1 MTEQTKKKDVKSFR
15 RAVANLKTLTLMQ
28 LKEKMDVS
36 YLRSFKKTLFKIIF
50 TVIEFA
56 AITALCFLL
65 FYLSRLLSV
74 FDLYGGKIPANILTT
89 VLAVM
94 LILSTV
100 FTTIGLVQSLYL
112 SKDNLVLLTFPA
124 KPTMVFLSKLLVYY
138 IRELKKNFIFLIPL
152 FCGYGIALGYSFYYY
167 IWIFV
172 LFLFVATLPVLVGA
186 LLSMPSLYVTQFLR
200 KYKKAR
206 YVLSL
211 VTYAGIFV
219 LIIWLLRFLPEEIN
233 FLKTGLPRDK
243 INAFTV
249 GVSKALPPIAW
260 LTSLL
265 IGEPYF
271 LITTSNGLPMY
282 EPNLFI
288 SSTLPILGGL
298 ILAIAILV
306 VLSLVLARPLF
317 YKMASKPFEFAKKT
331 KINPKPNRK
340 APVFLSAVKKEWI
353 MAFRDG
359 TVMSLITQF
368 IIIMPLAIIVL
379 NRLYEAMNLSLY
391 GVQMTVVFNFAI
403 VLLFM
408 LSANIRLSSAYSKE
422 GYAAHL
428 NKTQPSNFGSRL
440 LFAKL
445 TINLVAGLLA
455 TIIATVVY
463 SQYYLVGTVNLWM
476 FAVTV
481 YAAFVAHLFW
491 CGEMDL
497 MNPQYEQ
504 YATFSEQTNNPN
516 ENKASLLTF
525 VIALLFAMSV
535 FLLMDEGIAKIWLK
549 AMIVAIALAAF
560 KIFTFFLK
568 IRVYYKEK

>member
-36 YLRSFKKTLFKIIF
+36 YLRSFKKTLFKVIF
-50 TVIEFA
+50 TIIEFA
-56 AITALCFLL
+56 AITAFCFLL
-65 FYLSRLLSV
+65 FYLSRLLKI

-100 FTTIGLVQSLYL
+100 FTTGGLVQSLYF

-124 KPTMVFLSKLLVYY
+124 KPTMVFMSKLLVYY
-138 IRELKKNFIFLIPL
+138 IKELKKNFIFLIPL

-167 IWIFV
+167 FWVFV
-172 LFLFVATLPVLVGA
+172 LFLFVAALPVLVGA
-186 LLSMPSLYVTQFLR
+186 LFSMPALYVSMFLK
-200 KYKKAR
+200 KYKTVK

-211 VTYAGIFV
+211 AAYAGIFV
-219 LIIWLLRFLPEEIN
+219 LIMWLLRFLPEEIN
-233 FLKTGLPRDK
+233 FLKTGIPRDK
-243 INAFTV
+243 INAFTI
-249 GVSKALPPIAW
+249 GIANALPPIAW

-271 LITTSNGLPMY
+271 MITAENGLPMY
-282 EPNLFI
+282 VPKLFT
-288 SSTLPILGGL
+288 SSTLPIVGGV
-298 ILAIAILV
+298 ILAIAILAA
-306 VLSLVLARPLF
+306 LSLFLARPLF

-331 KINPKPNRK
+331 KIKPKSNRK
-340 APVFLSAVKKEWI
+340 APVFLSAVKKEWL

-359 TVMSLITQF
+359 TVISLITQF
-368 IIIMPLAIIVL
+368 LIIMPLAIIVL

-391 GVQMTVVFNFAI
+391 GVQLTVVFNFLI

-408 LSANIRLSSAYSKE
+408 LSANIRMSSAYSKE

-445 TINLVAGLLA
+445 TINLVAGLLG
-455 TIIATVVY
+455 TILATVIY
-463 SQYYLVGTVNLWM
+463 SQYYVVGTVNLWV
-476 FAVTV
+476 FGITV

-504 YATFSEQTNNPN
+504 YATFAGQTNNPN

-525 VIALLFAMSV
+525 VIALLFAAVV

-549 AMIVAIALAAF
+549 AMIVAIALAGF